1 MNVHF
6 RFRFVFDRKWNF
18 IFVGIFVDG
27 RKWKNA
33 FQSASSIHH
42 KKVLVL
48 VLKKSLDY
56 ITESGTNSGMTNV
69 RRVIQQQ
76 FWKKESDILGRGS
89 KYSLTPSLHILRG
102 DRTPNPH
109 DLRPHIC
116 KLQAANVRI
125 YSDVCS
131 QRRHHA
137 TRCVRYWVTCPHRL
151 RSSCRCWQ

>member
-33 FQSASSIHH
+33 FRSASSIHH

-56 ITESGTNSGMTNV
+56 ITESGTNSGIIIIIIITRFVSHVKSFTKWRIASAGWSQVSVGKPGCKVQFLNATWTFQGWWSDLRCPSWTNV

-89 KYSLTPSLHILRG
+89 KYSLTPPY
-102 DRTPNPH
+102 TF
-109 DLRPHIC
+109 
-116 KLQAANVRI
+116 
-125 YSDVCS
+125 
-131 QRRHHA
+131 
-137 TRCVRYWVTCPHRL
+137 
-151 RSSCRCWQ
+151 